1 MLPDGKQVI
10 LQIVL
15 TGDPE
20 SAGKAGHPNGF
31 APYDETCHL
40 IWREPE
46 YLRGKSTHP
55 PSSPAIY

>member
-1 MLPDGKQVI
+1 MLPGGKLVV

-15 TGDPE
+15 TGNPE
-20 SAGKAGHPNGF
+20 SAGKAGHPNVL
-31 APYDETCHL
+31 PPNDEACHL

-55 PSSPAIY
+55 PSSPAMH